1 MLTANTY
8 SAATTYE
15 DSATTQPGTY
25 VYQVKAWRSGELSD
39 GSNQTYA
46 IQPESCVGD
55 QFNSNPVDVPVSA
68 TPIVVESTPSDYF
81 VLFVRPSLNQAAE
94 IPISV
99 TLGAAGTTTLT
110 EQLSALPIAH
120 YRVEKYPVED
130 PADMDGDC
138 ISDIVELADLGTL
151 NPLNRVP
158 EVEFRHGNVAI
169 PDRETFEGL
178 SYQGAI
184 VQNDLHLQD
193 LEFVKFFLLYMST
206 SRPVVYFMNTV
217 THRMHQR
224 FLGAIETDLSQ
235 SMRGEIIYHPNVIAP
250 DGSLGVYCFEFQR
263 HESYPFNAV
272 QYAYE
277 VLAASMPL
285 LENNLAYYPM
295 PLYALPRYLSEQAQY
310 DDSRVNVLL
319 EADIFPD
326 VDFISLNQGT
336 GYGILRVMEREE
348 RPTPRDVVIYE
359 SLPNDLPRVAG
370 IITTVPQT
378 PLSHVNLRAIQDRI
392 PNAFIRDAV
401 DDETIDSLIDSHVQY
416 TVTPT
421 GYTIRAATKAEVDAH
436 HDDSRPSE
444 TQTPERDLTVTEITT
459 LSDVGFDDWTAFGI
473 KAANVAVLGTLGF
486 PAGTVP
492 DGYAVPFYFYDEF
505 MKANDLYTM
514 ASTMLADAD
523 FQTDYDKQEEELKKL
538 RDAIKD
544 GTTPDWII
552 TALEEMHAEFPDGTS
567 LRYRSS
573 TNNEDLPGF
582 SGAGLYDSKTQDPDE
597 TVEDGIDK
605 SIKGVWA
612 SLWNFR
618 AFVERDFYRID
629 HNATAMGVLVHP
641 NYSDELANGVAV
653 SHDPISGREGAY
665 YVNTQV
671 GEDLVTNPE
680 ALSVPEELL
689 LLSDGGYEVLV
700 RSNQVESEQLLMSDA
715 QREQLRRHLTTIHDS
730 FKELYDPA
738 EDERFAME
746 IEFKITSDD
755 VLAIKQARPWGFRPI
770 NEPPAFPATE
780 TGVRT
785 IAEGTPMDADIG
797 SPVAA
802 TDAEGDTVTY
812 SLGGTDATQFQI
824 DASSGQLQT
833 SKHLDYERVNT
844 YEVVV
849 TASDLSNPQGA
860 TIPVQIILTN
870 EEELGALTLSSTQ
883 PQVGTQ
889 LTATLT
895 DPDGG
900 ITGQSWSWQRSLN
913 GSSWIPIANAGGG
926 RYIPV
931 DTDLNHYLR
940 VTVQYTDGHGSG
952 KQLQEVSNHRTATSA
967 INNRPPA
974 FDSSAMERSVL
985 ENSTAGT
992 RVGTA
997 VVADDPDGD
1006 ALSYRLSGDADF
1018 VIDSA
1023 TGQIL
1028 VAHGAVL
1035 DYETRLTY
1043 TVQVTAADRFNPSA
1057 TTVVTVT
1064 VTDVNDPPVFPH
1076 DSVELEVAEDAE
1088 EGDKVR
1094 APVTATDDDGDR
1106 LTYRFVGSGLP
1117 FDIEEASGQILV
1129 ASGASF
1135 DRTIQDAYT
1144 ATVEARDPDLA
1155 SAHTQVTI
1163 NVVDQPTHPLNT
1175 AGGGGGGGGGPSG
1188 PSPSIIDF
1196 EWNVKRDIEA
1206 LDSTQDSPTGAW
1218 SDGATLWVLE
1228 NGDGAADALYAYD
1241 LQSGERVEEREF
1253 ELDERNRA
1261 PRGVWSDGITLW
1273 VSDSGR
1279 NRLFAHDL
1287 ETGERLPERDIELDE
1302 RNAAARGIWS
1312 DGERMWV
1319 LDGNGDALFAY
1330 DLATGERIAEY
1341 ALDSANDD
1349 PQGLWSDGVTWWV
1362 SDHGAKRLF
1371 AYRIEA
1377 ADDGSLVLVRNRD
1390 EEFTE
1395 LSKASNNSPRGI
1407 WSDGEV
1413 MYVADESDGRVYSYN
1428 MPDASDARLA
1438 SLSLTGVDFGE
1449 FDPSR
1454 TDYEGI
1460 VGEGVTETT
1469 VEAAAMQ
1476 RRTRVAID
1484 PVDSDGDEANGHQVT
1499 LAGTREVTVTVTS
1512 ADNSRTKVYRVR
1524 FPETRWD
1531 PARDPWPHCLRGAI
1545 SEGFSLVVYE
1555 GGSVEELVACA
1566 ESRDITAFYALHEG
1580 GYVPYILGAPDFV
1593 NREFRERFPDGL
1605 PVMAPL
1611 VAGSN
1616 GPPSADPFG
1625 DDLDDDGRQPWPEC
1639 LRGAVVE
1646 GFSLVAYGGG
1656 SVDELV
1662 SCAQSRHATAVY
1674 ALAAGEWV
1682 PYIPG
1687 APEFVNREFRELFAD
1702 GLPAVMP
1709 LVAKSEGWPL
1719 AN

>member
-1 MLTANTY
+1 
-8 SAATTYE
+8 
-15 DSATTQPGTY
+15 
-25 VYQVKAWRSGELSD
+25 
-39 GSNQTYA
+39 
-46 IQPESCVGD
+46 
-55 QFNSNPVDVPVSA
+55 
-68 TPIVVESTPSDYF
+68 
-81 VLFVRPSLNQAAE
+81 
-94 IPISV
+94 
-99 TLGAAGTTTLT
+99 
-110 EQLSALPIAH
+110 
-120 YRVEKYPVED
+120 
-130 PADMDGDC
+130 
-138 ISDIVELADLGTL
+138 
-151 NPLNRVP
+151 
-158 EVEFRHGNVAI
+158 
-169 PDRETFEGL
+169 
-178 SYQGAI
+178 
-184 VQNDLHLQD
+184 
-193 LEFVKFFLLYMST
+193 
-206 SRPVVYFMNTV
+206 
-217 THRMHQR
+217 
-224 FLGAIETDLSQ
+224 
-235 SMRGEIIYHPNVIAP
+235 
-250 DGSLGVYCFEFQR
+250 
-263 HESYPFNAV
+263 
-272 QYAYE
+272 
-277 VLAASMPL
+277 
-285 LENNLAYYPM
+285 
-295 PLYALPRYLSEQAQY
+295 
-310 DDSRVNVLL
+310 
-319 EADIFPD
+319 
-326 VDFISLNQGT
+326 
-336 GYGILRVMEREE
+336 
-348 RPTPRDVVIYE
+348 
-359 SLPNDLPRVAG
+359 
-370 IITTVPQT
+370 
-378 PLSHVNLRAIQDRI
+378 
-392 PNAFIRDAV
+392 
-401 DDETIDSLIDSHVQY
+401 
-416 TVTPT
+416 
-421 GYTIRAATKAEVDAH
+421 
-436 HDDSRPSE
+436 
-444 TQTPERDLTVTEITT
+444 
-459 LSDVGFDDWTAFGI
+459 
-473 KAANVAVLGTLGF
+473 
-486 PAGTVP
+486 
-492 DGYAVPFYFYDEF
+492 
-505 MKANDLYTM
+505 
-514 ASTMLADAD
+514 
-523 FQTDYDKQEEELKKL
+523 
-538 RDAIKD
+538 
-544 GTTPDWII
+544 
-552 TALEEMHAEFPDGTS
+552 
-567 LRYRSS
+567 
-573 TNNEDLPGF
+573 
-582 SGAGLYDSKTQDPDE
+582 
-597 TVEDGIDK
+597 
-605 SIKGVWA
+605 
-612 SLWNFR
+612 
-618 AFVERDFYRID
+618 
-629 HNATAMGVLVHP
+629 
-641 NYSDELANGVAV
+641 
-653 SHDPISGREGAY
+653 
-665 YVNTQV
+665 
-671 GEDLVTNPE
+671 
-680 ALSVPEELL
+680 
-689 LLSDGGYEVLV
+689 
-700 RSNQVESEQLLMSDA
+700 
-715 QREQLRRHLTTIHDS
+715 
-730 FKELYDPA
+730 
-738 EDERFAME
+738 
-746 IEFKITSDD
+746 
-755 VLAIKQARPWGFRPI
+755 
-770 NEPPAFPATE
+770 
-780 TGVRT
+780 
-785 IAEGTPMDADIG
+785 MDADIG

-974 FDSSAMERSVL
+974 FDSSAMERPVL

-1117 FDIEEASGQILV
+1117 FDIEEASGQIVV

-1175 AGGGGGGGGGPSG
+1175 AGGGGGGGPSG

-1196 EWNVKRDIEA
+1196 EWNVKRDIEP

-1484 PVDSDGDEANGHQVT
+1484 PVDSDGDEANGHRVT

-1531 PARDPWPHCLRGAI
+1531 PARDPWPHCLRGRVA
-1545 SEGFSLVVYE
+1545 EGFSLVVYE

-1566 ESRDITAFYALHEG
+1566 ESRDITAFYALAAGEW
-1580 GYVPYILGAPDFV
+1580 VPYIPGAPEFV

-1639 LRGAVVE
+1639 LLGAVVE

-1702 GLPAVMP
+1702 GLPAVTP
-1709 LVAKSEGWPL
+1709 LVAKSEGPPL